1 MAKTQSFISNS
12 RMILKDGKTVE
23 RGELLKLEVG
33 DDNLPTEQI
42 YRDRV
47 SAVKDNSTED
57 DGDSKKA
64 AKASAKEITDKAKAD
79 AKATGEKAEA
89 DASALIEKAKADA
102 KKIVDDAQAQANEI
116 LSKAA
121 NGQK

>member
-12 RMILKDGKTVE
+12 RMLLKDGKTVE

-47 SAVKDNSTED
+47 SAVKDNSE
-57 DGDSKKA
+57 A
-64 AKASAKEITDKAKAD
+64 ADK
-79 AKATGEKAEA
+79 G
-89 DASALIEKAKADA
+89 DA
-102 KKIVDDAQAQANEI
+102 KKIVADAKAEAKKIIEDAQKQANEI

>member
-12 RMILKDGKTVE
+12 RMLLKDGKTVE

-47 SAVKDNSTED
+47 TAVKDNS
-57 DGDSKKA
+57 DGP
-64 AKASAKEITDKAKAD
+64 
-79 AKATGEKAEA
+79 
-89 DASALIEKAKADA
+89 DA
-102 KKIVDDAQAQANEI
+102 KKIVADAKAEAKKIIEDAQKQANEI